1 VTSTRL
7 PPRHL
12 LLALAVVAVWG
23 TNFVVAKSAMATLPP
38 ITLAA
43 LRFALAF
50 LPAALFVPRPAV
62 AWRVLAL
69 YGALI
74 GAGQFGLMFYAMRA
88 DITPGLVAVVI
99 QTQVFFTIGLVM
111 LRRGERLSQVQM
123 FALLLAAAG
132 LVLIGVH
139 VDAATTPL
147 GLALVLTAAL
157 AWAAGNVVSQS
168 AGKVSMLGF
177 MVWSSAFAVPPL
189 LAMALWLEGPAAM
202 AQGLRTAGP
211 LTWLAVVWQAVGN
224 TLFGYGAWAWLLS
237 RHRAAT
243 VMPMALLVPVFGLG
257 SSALVLG
264 EGLPP
269 WKLAAAG
276 LVIGALILN
285 LMAPRL
291 LKALARAPT
300 S

>member
-1 VTSTRL
+1 LSATALS
-7 PPRHL
+7 PRHL
-12 LLALAVVAVWG
+12 LLALAVVTVWG
-23 TNFVVAKSAMATLPP
+23 TNFVVAKFAMATLPP

-50 LPAALFVPRPAV
+50 MPAMLFVPRPAV
-62 AWRVLAL
+62 AWRVLAT
-69 YGALI
+69 YGVLI

-111 LRRGERLSQVQM
+111 LRRGERLSRAQT

-132 LVLIGVH
+132 LVLIAAH
-139 VDAATTPL
+139 VDAGTTPF
-147 GLALVLTAAL
+147 GLALVLVAAL

-168 AGKVSMLGF
+168 AGRVSMLGF

-189 LAMALWLEGPAAM
+189 LLMALWLEGPQAI
-202 AQGLRTAGP
+202 AQGVRAAGP
-211 LTWLAVVWQAVGN
+211 LTWLAVLWQAAGN

-237 RHRAAT
+237 RYPAAT
-243 VMPMALLVPVFGLG
+243 VTPMALLVPVFGLA
-257 SSALVLG
+257 SSALFLG
-264 EGLPP
+264 EGLPA
-269 WKLAAAG
+269 WKLLAAG
-276 LVIGALILN
+276 LVIGALVIN
-285 LMAPRL
+285 LLAPRFS
-291 LKALARAPT
+291 AATRPT